1 MLAWVTQHQS
11 SHHFHKIM
19 KKNIRYHVIIERT
32 ETMKMTSLPKYPIR
46 PRWLELGAV
55 AWSNDNNLILLLGVI
70 VLIHWTLRK
79 KADDPLMV
87 VKKRRKEEI
96 DSYALELFWRW

>member
-1 MLAWVTQHQS
+1 MWLLKEQKLWKWPACL
-11 SHHFHKIM
+11 I
-19 KKNIRYHVIIERT
+19 
-32 ETMKMTSLPKYPIR
+32 KYPIQ

-96 DSYALELFWRW
+96 DSYALELFWNGNHMFNTFLMFGFL